1 MNNMDDILTIYKK
14 YNRPGAQK
22 LLLLAK
28 SEGIQ
33 TTLKDVKDF
42 LASRTEEQQ
51 LKESRH
57 TNQSN
62 GHLVSYNPFNRLQ
75 LDIFVLKKYES
86 SNKGYGYILC
96 IIDVFSRKVWVYA
109 MKSKALSDTTPA
121 IKKFFSSSGLHEFN
135 KKALVIIMSDSDSAF
150 KGDGRDE
157 DQNFQKILSD
167 NNAVLEPVKLNDH
180 HALGVIDNFAKN
192 LKRVLSK
199 EFLENKS
206 TEWISILP
214 KIIEQYNNSP
224 HTALDN
230 ITPNDAIT
238 DPKKRMHVMHLNIL
252 KAKDNGFVADL
263 TAGDKVRIDDTA
275 LFKKGTESRWSDEV
289 HVVQSASGKTVTL
302 TDGTTHRRD
311 KVLMVPHHTVIAPVA
326 EKNVI
331 KVATKKHKDK
341 QLYKRENI
349 KETDIIEGGRGARAG
364 RGELKFDRNL
374 GQ

>member
-1 MNNMDDILTIYKK
+1 M
-14 YNRPGAQK
+14 
-22 LLLLAK
+22 
-28 SEGIQ
+28 
-33 TTLKDVKDF
+33 
-42 LASRTEEQQ
+42 
-51 LKESRH
+51 
-57 TNQSN
+57 
-62 GHLVSYNPFNRLQ
+62 
-75 LDIFVLKKYES
+75 
-86 SNKGYGYILC
+86 
-96 IIDVFSRKVWVYA
+96 
-109 MKSKALSDTTPA
+109 
-121 IKKFFSSSGLHEFN
+121 
-135 KKALVIIMSDSDSAF
+135 
-150 KGDGRDE
+150 
-157 DQNFQKILSD
+157 SD

-180 HALGVIDNFAKN
+180 RALGVIDVFAKN

-238 DPKKRMHVMHLNIL
+238 DPRKRMHVMHLNIL
-252 KAKDNGFVADL
+252 KAKDNGFVVDL

-311 KVLMVPHHTVIAPVA
+311 KILMVPHNTVIAPVT

-364 RGELKFDRNL
+364 RGELKFDRHL